1 MPTIEDMPVN
11 RSLAEQWIT
20 KLSDDE
26 RQELIDQL
34 IEVAH
39 EVGDDDSFLYLK
51 KHKYNLSDKELYQY
65 CTGVRRL
72 LQAEKFLNHSID
84 SAKRFMSRLWAS
96 MPSWNTKYQ
105 KM

>member
-1 MPTIEDMPVN
+1 MPTVQDMPTTRN
-11 RSLAEQWIT
+11 SAQRWIT
-20 KLSDDE
+20 ELSEED

-39 EVGDDDSFLYLK
+39 DVGDVESFLYIK
-51 KHKYNLSDKELYQY
+51 KHKHNLSDKELYQY

-72 LQAEKFLNHSID
+72 IQAGKSLNHSID
-84 SAKRFMSRLWAS
+84 SAKSFMSKLWDS